1 MNSITYQYRFRFQ
14 DGRDEIF
21 DINLDGAT
29 LEPREPAPESPP
41 EWTRLENHKC
51 SHCTLDPLEVFF
63 CPLAVRLLPLVERMG
78 DVVSFDNVDVTVVL
92 DERTITRSA
101 TAQEGISALM
111 GIITATSGCPH
122 TVFFKPM
129 ARFHLPFAN
138 TEETFYRAAS
148 MYMLGQY
155 YRWQAG
161 KGIDME
167 LDGLMHYYSQV
178 AEVNKGI
185 ANRLRAER
193 REDGAVNAIV
203 LLDMFV
209 KAIPEQID
217 ETLKELKP
225 LFQSYIDFDYGPG
238 SAEQ

>member
-1 MNSITYQYRFRFQ
+1 MESITYQYRFRFDSGREEVFDVQ
-14 DGRDEIF
+14 LDGRS
-21 DINLDGAT
+21 LDSLDPT
-29 LEPREPAPESPP
+29 PQNPP
-41 EWTRLENHKC
+41 EWTRLDNHKC
-51 SHCTLDPLEVFF
+51 EHCPLDSLEVFF
-63 CPLAVRLLPLVERMG
+63 CPLAVHLVPLVERMG
-78 DVVSFDNVDVTVVL
+78 DVTSIDNVDVTVKL
-92 DERTITRSA
+92 DDRIVTRSA

-161 KGIDME
+161 KSVDLE
-167 LDGLMHYYSQV
+167 LDGLFNFYSQV
-178 AEVNKGI
+178 ATVNKGI
-185 ANRLRAER
+185 AKRLRAER
-193 REDGAVNAIV
+193 REDGTVNAVV

-209 KAIPEQID
+209 KSMPVMLE
-217 ETLKELKP
+217 ETLEELRP
-225 LFQSYIDFDYGPG
+225 LFAPYVEADSTV
-238 SAEQ
+238 

>member
-1 MNSITYQYRFRFQ
+1 MEPINYKYRFNFK
-14 DGRDEIF
+14 DGREEVF
-21 DINLDGAT
+21 DIELDGIK
-29 LEPREPAPESPP
+29 LEPLDKLPEKLP
-41 EWTRLENHKC
+41 EWTRLGFNKC
-51 SHCTLDPLEVFF
+51 SNCTLDPLETFY
-63 CPLAVRLLPLVERMG
+63 CPLAGRLMPLVDKMH
-78 DVVSFDNVDVTVVL
+78 DVISIDGVKVEVTL
-92 DERTITRSA
+92 DERIITRDA

-161 KGIDME
+161 KSVDMDLQGIHKFYE
-167 LDGLMHYYSQV
+167 QV
-178 AEVNKGI
+178 AIVNKGI
-185 ANRLRAER
+185 ADRLRSTK
-193 REDGAVNAIV
+193 REDGSVNAIV

-209 KAIPEQID
+209 KSMPMLLD
-217 ETLKELKP
+217 ETLNELKP
-225 LFQSYIDFDYGPG
+225 LFAPYIN
-238 SAEQ
+238 AE

>member
-1 MNSITYQYRFRFQ
+1 MGSFTYQYCFRFQ
-14 DGRDEIF
+14 KGREEIF
-21 DINLDGAT
+21 DIQLDSAT
-29 LEPREPAPESPP
+29 LSPIDPGTNSPP
-41 EWTRLENHKC
+41 EWVRLEHNKC
-51 SHCTLDPLEVFF
+51 THCTLDPLEVFF
-63 CPLAVRLLPLVERMG
+63 CPLAMRLLPLVERMG

-122 TVFFKPM
+122 TEFFKPM

-138 TEETFYRAAS
+138 TEETYYRAAS

-167 LDGLMHYYSQV
+167 LEGLQYYYRQV
-178 AEVNKGI
+178 AAVNQGI
-185 ANRLRAER
+185 AKRLRAER

-209 KAIPEQID
+209 KAMPDQLSD
-217 ETLKELKP
+217 TLKELRP
-225 LFQSYIDFDYGPG
+225 LFQSYIDV
-238 SAEQ
+238 EEKQ

>member
-1 MNSITYQYRFRFQ
+1 MEPINYQYRFLF
-14 DGRDEIF
+14 DSGREEIF
-21 DINLDGAT
+21 DIRLDGDT
-29 LEPREPAPESPP
+29 LDPLDPMPEKPP
-41 EWTRLENHKC
+41 EWTRLEYNKC
-51 SHCTLDPLEVFF
+51 RHCPLDPLEVFF

-78 DVVSFDNVDVTVVL
+78 DVVSIDNVSVTVKL
-92 DERTITRSA
+92 DERTVTRSA

-161 KGIDME
+161 KSADME
-167 LDGLMHYYSQV
+167 LEGLLNFYSQV
-178 AEVNKGI
+178 ATVNKGI
-185 ANRLRAER
+185 ADRLRAER

-209 KAIPEQID
+209 KSMPVQIN
-217 ETLKELKP
+217 ETLDELAP
-225 LFQSYIDFDYGPG
+225 LFRPYVEVDPTL
-238 SAEQ
+238 

>member
-1 MNSITYQYRFRFQ
+1 MGSITYQYCFRFQ
-14 DGRDEIF
+14 NGREEIF
-21 DINLDGAT
+21 DIKLDGTT
-29 LEPREPAPESPP
+29 LAPVDPGTNSPP
-41 EWTRLENHKC
+41 EWVRLENNKC
-51 SHCTLDPLEVFF
+51 AHCTLDPLEVFF
-63 CPLAVRLLPLVERMG
+63 CPLAMRLLPLVERMG
-78 DVVSFDNVDVTVVL
+78 DVVSFDNVNVTVVL

-101 TAQEGISALM
+101 TAQEGISAMM

-122 TVFFKPM
+122 TEFFKPM

-138 TEETFYRAAS
+138 TEETYYRAAS

-167 LDGLMHYYSQV
+167 LEGLQYYYRQV
-178 AEVNKGI
+178 AAVNQGI
-185 ANRLRAER
+185 AKRLRAER

-209 KAIPEQID
+209 KAMPDQLSD
-217 ETLKELKP
+217 TLKELQP
-225 LFQSYIDFDYGPG
+225 LFQSYIDVD
-238 SAEQ
+238 AEP

>member
-1 MNSITYQYRFRFQ
+1 MESINYQYRFRFES
-14 DGRDEIF
+14 GREEAF
-21 DINLDGAT
+21 DIHLDGTT
-29 LEPREPAPESPP
+29 LEPREPGATNPP
-41 EWTRLENHKC
+41 EWVRLENHKC

-63 CPLAVRLLPLVERMG
+63 CPLALRLLPLVERLG
-78 DVVSFDNVDVTVVL
+78 DVVSFDNVDVTVAL
-92 DERTITRSA
+92 DERTVTRSV
-101 TAQEGISALM
+101 TAQEGISSLM

-129 ARFHLPFAN
+129 ARFHLPFAS

-148 MYMLGQY
+148 MYMMGQY

-161 KGIDME
+161 KGVDMD
-167 LDGLMHYYSQV
+167 LSGLLYYYSQV

-185 ANRLRAER
+185 AKRLRAER

-209 KAIPEQID
+209 KGMPELFTD
-217 ETLKELKP
+217 TLKELEP
-225 LFQSYIDFDYGPG
+225 LFRSYIDAD
-238 SAEQ
+238 STLE